1 MCKDTDFLEIM
12 EKRYSVRSYSDKP
25 VEKQKLDRI
34 LRAAQIAP
42 TAVNKQ
48 PQRIYVLQS
57 EDALKKASQVTRFTF
72 GAPLILLVC
81 SDTKVGHTMADGQY
95 IGTVDASIAMTQM
108 MLEATEL
115 GLGTCWVRGF
125 MREDVTKVF
134 ELPEN
139 ILPEGM
145 LIVGYPSEDSVPGR
159 FHSDR
164 MPIDDMVTYL

>member
-1 MCKDTDFLEIM
+1 MCNDTDFLEIM
-12 EKRYSVRSYSDKP
+12 AKRYSVRSYSDRK
-25 VEKQKLDRI
+25 VEKSKLDRI
-34 LRAAQIAP
+34 LKAAQIAL

-57 EDALKKASQVTRFTF
+57 DEALKKASEVTRFTF

-81 SDTKVGHTMADGQY
+81 SDTKVGHVMADGQY
-95 IGTVDASIAMTQM
+95 IGTVDVAIALTQM
-108 MLEATEL
+108 LLEATEL

-125 MREDVTKVF
+125 VRGDVSKVF
-134 ELPEN
+134 GLPDN

-145 LIVGYPSEDSVPGR
+145 LIVGYPSDDSVPGR

-164 MPIDDMVTYL
+164 IPIDDMVTYL

>member
-1 MCKDTDFLEIM
+1 MCNDTDFLEIM
-12 EKRYSVRSYSDKP
+12 EKRYSVRSYSTKK
-25 VEKQKLDRI
+25 VEQNKIDRI
-34 LRAAQIAP
+34 LRAARIAP

-57 EDALKKASQVTRFTF
+57 DEALKKASEVTRFTF
-72 GAPLILLVC
+72 GAPLIFLVC
-81 SDTKVGHTMADGQY
+81 SDTKVGHVMADGQY
-95 IGTVDASIAMTQM
+95 IGTVDATIAMTQM

-125 MREDVTKVF
+125 MRGDVTKVF

-145 LIVGYPSEDSVPGR
+145 LIVGYPSADSVPGR

-164 MPIDDMVTYL
+164 MPIGDMVTYL

>member
-1 MCKDTDFLEIM
+1 MCNDTDLLDLM
-12 EKRYSVRSYSDKP
+12 SKRYSVRSYSSKKVEQDKI
-25 VEKQKLDRI
+25 DRI
-34 LRAAQIAP
+34 LKAAQIAP

-48 PQRIYVLQS
+48 PQRIFVLQS
-57 EDALKKASQVTRFTF
+57 EESLKKASEVTRFTF
-72 GAPLILLVC
+72 GAPLIFLVC
-81 SDTKVGHTMADGQY
+81 SDTKVGHVMADGQY
-95 IGTVDASIAMTQM
+95 IGTVDATIAMTQM

-125 MREDVTKVF
+125 IRDDVSKKF
-134 ELPEN
+134 DLPEN

-145 LIVGYPSEDSVPGR
+145 LITGYPSDDSVPGR

>member
-1 MCKDTDFLEIM
+1 MCNDTDFLEIM
-12 EKRYSVRSYSDKP
+12 EKRYSVRSYSDRP

-34 LRAAQIAP
+34 LRAAQVAP

-57 EDALKKASQVTRFTF
+57 GEALEKAALVTRFTF

-95 IGTVDASIAMTQM
+95 IGTVDAAIAMTQM

-125 MREDVTKVF
+125 VRDDVTNVF
-134 ELPEN
+134 GLPDN

-145 LIVGYPSEDSVPGR
+145 LIIGYPSADAVPGR

-164 MPIDDMVTYL
+164 MPIDAMVTYL

>member
-1 MCKDTDFLEIM
+1 MCNDTDFLDLM
-12 EKRYSVRSYSDKP
+12 AQRYSVRSYSDKK
-25 VEKQKLDRI
+25 VEKNKIDRI
-34 LRAAQIAP
+34 LKAAQIAP

-57 EDALKKASQVTRFTF
+57 DEALEKASQVTRFTF
-72 GAPLILLVC
+72 GAPLIFLVC
-81 SDTKVGHTMADGQY
+81 SDTKVGHVMADGQY

-125 MREDVTKVF
+125 DRKDVSKVF
-134 ELPEN
+134 GLPEN

-145 LIVGYPSEDSVPGR
+145 LITGYPSADSVPGR